1 MWEVEVGGSQSK
13 VDLVKS
19 ERPYLKNKLQQK
31 GLGVCGLS
39 GRPLV
44 QQVEG
49 PEFKPQYYKKKN
61 EADLHSSLLSLRKDI
76 NIGGSTSSLGGG

>member
-49 PEFKPQYYKKKN
+49 PEFKPQYYKKK
-61 EADLHSSLLSLRKDI
+61 K
-76 NIGGSTSSLGGG
+76 